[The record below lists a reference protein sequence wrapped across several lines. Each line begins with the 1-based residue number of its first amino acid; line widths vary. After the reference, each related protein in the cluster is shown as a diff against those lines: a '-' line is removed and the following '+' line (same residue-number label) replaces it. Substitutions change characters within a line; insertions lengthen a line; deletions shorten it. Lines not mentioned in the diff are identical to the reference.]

1 MGLSNRQWGNLLKDI
16 ERQRCILLLG
26 PRLALGIDQ
35 NSEKPLVELLAM
47 HLSEELKAEG
57 IPFDSNASQDLSY
70 IAQRFMTIPKIRRI
84 DLEDEALTF
93 YQKFQ
98 SQPHEL
104 YQLIARLPFH
114 LIVNSNPD
122 DNILK
127 AFRKEGKLNARQLHY
142 NYRRELDVDFPELSE
157 SSPLVYNLLGSLSDP
172 ESLVLSQENQVDFIR
187 NVVKGN
193 PPIPNQ
199 LMRHFDD
206 RKTYLFLG
214 FNLEKWYFRLMLDSL
229 RLGDKNMT
237 IAPQLDNYPVT
248 PMTQSFYEDRYRF
261 VFVEERIDG
270 FLERLAHDFQ
280 QSAPVQKNPGS
291 GKKQKMVLLFDNN
304 ENDEYVCR
312 KLSQHLHNLEQQGQ
326 LEIWHK
332 GMAAFGVVDQELEEK
347 IAKADIVVPIVSADF
362 FAAEAMH
369 NKELP
374 LMLKAHRSR
383 NIQVLPVLSRPCLY
397 EDSVLSNFSILPLNK
412 QALSNWEQEDE
423 AYQAVVQQIKQLIS
437 G

>member
-1 MGLSNRQWGNLLKDI
+1 M
-16 ERQRCILLLG
+16 
-26 PRLALGIDQ
+26 
-35 NSEKPLVELLAM
+35 
-47 HLSEELKAEG
+47 
-57 IPFDSNASQDLSY
+57 
-70 IAQRFMTIPKIRRI
+70 
-84 DLEDEALTF
+84 
-93 YQKFQ
+93 
-98 SQPHEL
+98 
-104 YQLIARLPFH
+104 IARLPFH
-114 LIVNSNPD
+114 LIINSTPD

-127 AFRKEGKLNARQLHY
+127 AFRKEGKLGTRQMHY
-142 NYRRELDVDFPELSE
+142 NYRRELVADFPELSV
-157 SSPLVYNLLGSLSDP
+157 SSPLVYNLLGSLHDP

-248 PMTQSFYEDRYRF
+248 PITQSFYEDRYRF
-261 VFVEERIDG
+261 IFVEERIAG

-280 QSAPVQKNPGS
+280 ESVPVQKNPEFYR
-291 GKKQKMVLLFDNN
+291 KQRMVLLFDNN

-312 KLSQHLHNLEQQGQ
+312 KLSQHLHNLEKQGQ

-332 GMAAFGVVDQELEEK
+332 GLASFGIFDQELEKK
-347 IAKADIVVPIVSADF
+347 IAEADIVVPILSADF
-362 FAAEAMH
+362 FAAEAIH

-374 LMLKAHRSR
+374 LMLEAHRSR
-383 NIQVLPVLSRPCLY
+383 NIRVLPVLSRPCLY
-397 EDSVLSNFSILPLNK
+397 EDSALSNFSILPLNK
-412 QALSNWEQEDE
+412 QALSNWGQEDE
-423 AYQAVVQQIKQLIS
+423 AYQAIVQQIKTVNQWLKKGKIAGTLES
-437 G
+437 GLLKKKNNTSFLAGIKRPWNCTVQSRSNI